1 MSRTK
6 DAAHSGFGIGIS
18 LLEFL
23 IRSHRSLGVSQIAE
37 HLGMA
42 LSTTHDMLK
51 TLIELGLVEQNVKN
65 RTYHVT
71 PQVLGLAHNV
81 ACNYGVNSKV
91 SHALL
96 TFSQEEEVT
105 ACIAVL
111 SGQRTYISY
120 AAGALGG
127 SQTIGAEGPVWA
139 TAAGK
144 AIVSAM
150 PREEW
155 DAYMPGPGE
164 VKTTSRCNADPDA
177 FVEALLQ
184 ARENGCAWNIGES
197 ESSIVA
203 VAAPLWDG
211 EQRVRHAAALMF
223 PRQAWR
229 LLGEENLV
237 AQLHRLVK
245 RLQPLLAPGARPGA
259 DFGA

>member
-6 DAAHSGFGIGIS
+6 DAARSGFGIGIS

-37 HLGMA
+37 HLGLA
-42 LSTTHDMLK
+42 LSTTHDTLK
-51 TLIELGLVEQNVKN
+51 TLIELGMVEQNEKN
-65 RTYHVT
+65 RTYQVT

-105 ACIAVL
+105 ACICVL
-111 SGQRTYISY
+111 SGRRTYISY

-127 SQTIGAEGPVWA
+127 SQTIGADGPVWA

-144 AIVSAM
+144 AIVSTH
-150 PREEW
+150 PPEEW
-155 DAYMPGPGE
+155 AAYMPRQEDGKLTP
-164 VKTTSRCNADPDA
+164 RCNATPEA
-177 FVEALLQ
+177 FGAELIRT
-184 ARENGCAWNIGES
+184 RENGFAWNIGES
-197 ESSIVA
+197 ESSVVA
-203 VAAPLWDG
+203 VAAPLWG
-211 EQRVRHAAALMF
+211 PEQRVRHAAALMF

-229 LLGEENLV
+229 LLGEEKLV
-237 AQLHRLVK
+237 AQLQRLVR
-245 RLQPLLAPGARPGA
+245 RLQPLLAPGGKPEA
-259 DFGA
+259 DFAR